1 MECAICLNTIITSC
15 VGSCTHHFC
24 SDCLLKWCK
33 TNNVC
38 PKCKCII
45 REIKADPEFDVVSSG
60 CRDIGSSNY
69 TSGNIGLFGL
79 YSKIGREIIV
89 DFPINT
95 NAGITLRNCNGP
107 GVAITNLD
115 YNGRAR
121 ICGLKIADV
130 ILSVNNV
137 PCINHKQTIAI
148 FDECMFSNKSVKCV
162 VVPGMRMG
170 MGLGSKK
177 NNCQYERL

>member
-1 MECAICLNTIITSC
+1 MECAICFNTITTSC

-45 REIKADPEFDVVSSG
+45 REIKADPEFDL
-60 CRDIGSSNY
+60 
-69 TSGNIGLFGL
+69 GLFGL
-79 YSKIGREIIV
+79 YSKIVREFIV
-89 DFPINT
+89 DFPINI

-170 MGLGSKK
+170 MGLGSRKI
-177 NNCQYERL
+177 NCQYERL